1 MIKTLEG
8 FPDSVVALA
17 AEGHVTRK
25 DYDEVVIPR
34 VNETLGRHGKVR
46 VYYELGE
53 SFTGIDAEAAWE
65 DIKIGFEHLSRWE
78 RMAVVTDVRWI
89 RMALN
94 AFRFAIPGKLRVFD
108 TSHADQAR
116 TWIRADQ

>member
-1 MIKTLEG
+1 MIKALDG

-17 AEGHVTRK
+17 AQGQLTRK
-25 DYDEVVIPR
+25 DYEEVVIPK
-34 VNETLGRHGKVR
+34 VNEALGRHDSVR

-65 DIKIGFEHLSRWE
+65 DLKIGFEHLSRWQ

-94 AFRFAIPGKLRVFD
+94 AFRFVMPGKLRVFD
-108 TSHADQAR
+108 TSHAGQAR
-116 TWIRADQ
+116 TWIISEQ